1 MEQAPLVSVIVAARN
16 AADGIIGLLDA
27 LARQTLDPARF
38 EAIVVD
44 DGSTDD
50 TAAAVAAR
58 GVARVVAREIRGGSY
73 AARNSGLAV
82 ARAPVIATTDADCL
96 PMADWLERGVEE
108 LERHGVDLLGGHVDI
123 PLGDR
128 PRLPEIL
135 DAARFLNQERAV
147 RDLGFAATANL
158 FVRRHVF
165 DAAGPFDERFRSGGD
180 AEFCDR
186 ATRLGFS
193 LAYSPLAVVVHP
205 PRTRAREIA
214 RKSFRVG
221 FGVAQMRLL
230 GAGPGRDAPS
240 AWRTPRAYA
249 RRAWLHGGER
259 LTRAGYDLSPR
270 RRAALE
276 LAQYGLVQLPMIAG
290 QLAADV
296 RGATRR

>member
-1 MEQAPLVSVIVAARN
+1 MDQAPLVSVIVAARN
-16 AADGIIGLLDA
+16 AAGGIGGLLDA
-27 LARQTLDPARF
+27 LARQTLGRARF

-44 DGSTDD
+44 DASKDE
-50 TAAAVAAR
+50 TAALVEAH
-58 GVARVVAREIRGGSY
+58 GVARVVARDACGGSY

-96 PMADWLERGVEE
+96 PRTDWLERGLEE
-108 LERHGVDLLGGHVDI
+108 LEARGADLLGGRIDI

-128 PRLPEIL
+128 PRLAEVL

-147 RDLGFAATANL
+147 SDLGFAATANL

-165 DAAGPFDERFRSGGD
+165 EAAGPFDARFRSGGD

-186 ATRLGFS
+186 ATRAGFS

-205 PRTRAREIA
+205 PRTRGHEIA

-221 FGVAQMRLL
+221 FGVAQMRQL
-230 GAGPGRDAPS
+230 ASGPARDAPP

-249 RRAWLHGGER
+249 RRPWLHGGDR
-259 LTRAGYDLSPR
+259 LARAGYRLSPG

-290 QLAADV
+290 QLAADM
-296 RGATRR
+296 RSARE